1 MIAWVY
7 YILLLALYLTG
18 LLLNILGLP
27 GLWLMVTAHAVFGW
41 ATGWGVYVGWPS
53 LLILVGLGLCAE
65 IVEFVAGAAGS
76 KSAGGSRR
84 SMAGAITGGFVG
96 GIAFTFLVPIP
107 VVGSILGAL
116 VGSAIGAS
124 GLEVTRTRDW
134 RKLTRVGIGA
144 AKGRLIG
151 IIAKTGFGIAMF
163 IVGATAAAPLGAMP
177 LVAPQ
182 RNLPATAS
190 TTAAAS

>member
-1 MIAWVY
+1 MAWLY
-7 YILLLALYLTG
+7 YILLLGTYLVG
-18 LLLNILGLP
+18 LLLNLLGLP

-41 ATGWGVYVGWPS
+41 ATGWGLYVGWPS
-53 LLILVGLGLCAE
+53 LLILAGLGLCAE

-107 VVGSILGAL
+107 IVGSILGAL

-134 RKLTRVGIGA
+134 RTLTRVGLGA

-151 IIAKTGFGIAMF
+151 MVAKTGFGIAMF
-163 IVGATAAAPLGAMP
+163 AIGATAAAPFGALP
-177 LVAPQ
+177 LAASQ
-182 RNLPATAS
+182 RNLP
-190 TTAAAS
+190 TTTPTTGTIS

>member
-1 MIAWVY
+1 MPWLY
-7 YILLLALYLTG
+7 YILLLGTYLVG

-41 ATGWGVYVGWPS
+41 ATGWGLYVGWPS
-53 LLILVGLGLCAE
+53 LLILAGLGLCAE

-134 RKLTRVGIGA
+134 RTLTRVGLGA

-151 IIAKTGFGIAMF
+151 MIAKTGFGIAMF
-163 IVGATAAAPLGAMP
+163 AVGATAAAPFGALP
-177 LVAPQ
+177 LAASQ
-182 RNLPATAS
+182 RNLP
-190 TTAAAS
+190 TTTPTTGTIS

>member
-1 MIAWVY
+1 MAWFY
-7 YILLLALYLTG
+7 YILLLGTYFVG
-18 LLLNILGLP
+18 LLLNLLGLP

-41 ATGWGVYVGWPS
+41 ATGWGLYVGWPS
-53 LLILVGLGLCAE
+53 LLILAGLGLCAE

-107 VVGSILGAL
+107 IVGSILGAL

-134 RKLTRVGIGA
+134 RTLTRVGLGA

-151 IIAKTGFGIAMF
+151 MVAKTGFGIAMF
-163 IVGATAAAPLGAMP
+163 IVGATAAVPFGALPLA
-177 LVAPQ
+177 ASQ
-182 RNLPATAS
+182 RNLP
-190 TTAAAS
+190 TTVPTTGTVS